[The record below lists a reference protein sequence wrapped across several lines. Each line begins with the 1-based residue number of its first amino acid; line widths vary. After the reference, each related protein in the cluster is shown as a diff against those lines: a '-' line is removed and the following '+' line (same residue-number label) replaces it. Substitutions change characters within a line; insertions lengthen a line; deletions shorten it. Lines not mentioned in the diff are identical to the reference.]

1 MANIDEI
8 IKEILAQANH
18 TADANISAAKA
29 EADKILSNAK
39 AECQKR
45 QKELD
50 AKTEQAKKAA
60 LERAESAASQQK
72 RQKVLNGK
80 QEIIS
85 SMLDKAHS
93 EILAMQD
100 DTYFAFVE
108 KLIKKC
114 SLPKDGEIF
123 FSKKDLERLPSG
135 FADTTAEI
143 AKANGGSLT
152 ISKETREI
160 DGGFVLSY
168 GGIEENCSISS
179 LFHANKETLTDK
191 VHELLFL

>member
-8 IKEILAQANH
+8 IKEILAQAQE
-18 TADANISAAKA
+18 TADANISAAKTQ
-29 EADKILSNAK
+29 ADQILSDAK

-50 AKTEQAKKAA
+50 AKKEQAKKAA
-60 LERAESAASQQK
+60 LERADSAASQQK
-72 RQKVLNGK
+72 RQKILTGK

-85 SMLDKAHS
+85 AMLEKAQS
-93 EILAMQD
+93 EILAMQED
-100 DTYFAFVE
+100 AYFAFV
-108 KLIKKC
+108 KQLIQKC

-123 FSKKDLERLPSG
+123 FSEKDLKRLPSG
-135 FADTTAEI
+135 YEDSVAEI
-143 AKANGGSLT
+143 AKAKGGSLSV
-152 ISKETREI
+152 SKETKEI

-168 GGIEENCSISS
+168 GGIEENCSISA
-179 LFHANKETLTDK
+179 LFHANKEILTDK